1 MLTLARDRSAG
12 AHPYL
17 TTPEHTRRAREL
29 LGKDALLAPEQKIVV
44 EADPLKARDLGRRV
58 VAKPYLE
65 LTNYLANLRR
75 LGWSDDDFAEG
86 GSDELIDALVGRG
99 DAQTA
104 AARVEQH
111 LDAGADHVAIQLITE
126 NGVDPIDGYRQLA
139 NVLMT

>member
-1 MLTLARDRSAG
+1 M
-12 AHPYL
+12 
-17 TTPEHTRRAREL
+17 
-29 LGKDALLAPEQKIVV
+29 V